1 MWVPEPGVPG
11 GAVEESLRGRGDRE
25 RDPLGSERVEETT
38 LGVTRW
44 VMEGVGPG
52 RTSGVVGG

>member
-1 MWVPEPGVPG
+1 M
-11 GAVEESLRGRGDRE
+11 EESLRGRGDRE